1 MNATFYKIER
11 IFQKHEAK
19 NTILKDVMW
28 RMYMFI
34 TIIIE
39 LVSMHFLWEY
49 KSEEV
54 IFIIE
59 FVPFIFLTSLFL
71 LDINRYAKKQLRQKG
86 LKTSDNFFYTLA
98 KQ

>member
-28 RMYMFI
+28 RIYMYMFI

-71 LDINRYAKKQLRQKG
+71 LDINRYAKKTIK
-86 LKTSDNFFYTLA
+86 A
-98 KQ
+98 KRTKNQR